1 MFARARTHPPVLPLL
16 ILAGL
21 IGGPAMAADQKTETM
36 PAMTSPASFSPT
48 PGHSVKPSDVALPAD
63 VPLGQYRRI
72 TQPFQNWT
80 LICDENLA
88 KKQKVCNVSQTVVNT
103 AGATVFSWSLAAAQD
118 GQPFFILRMPPT
130 VGEGGT
136 IELDLGDGGSIVA
149 VPVKGCDAT
158 VCIAYQQVGP
168 RLRAA
173 VEKGRAVQ
181 VTYTAGSPPTTVSFR
196 APFEGLDSALAGI

>member
-1 MFARARTHPPVLPLL
+1 MFARARTSPQILPLL
-16 ILAGL
+16 VLAGL
-21 IGGPAMAADQKTETM
+21 IGGPAMAADQNKGTT
-36 PAMTSPASFSPT
+36 PALISPASFPLT
-48 PGHSVKPSDVALPAD
+48 PGYVVKPSDVALPAD
-63 VPLGQYRRI
+63 VPLGQYRRM

-88 KKQKVCNVSQTVVNT
+88 KKQKVCNISQTVVNA
-103 AGATVFSWSLAAAQD
+103 AGATVFSWSLAATQD

-130 VGEGGT
+130 VGEGRT
-136 IELDLGDGGSIVA
+136 IQLDLRDGGSVVA

-173 VEKGRAVQ
+173 VDKGLAVQ
-181 VTYTAGSPPTTVSFR
+181 VSYAAGSPPDTVSFR
-196 APFEGLDSALAGI
+196 APFQGLANALAAI